1 MEEQIVDDGYKNIRI
16 RMDSTIIATQ
26 EIIDHVSISYGCTD
40 GSAPAF
46 GGTYSPHCEIEINS
60 NDIMGDENLSHIRM
74 GKQFYIECELTEGTY
89 TNMGVFEI
97 NQPPM
102 YTDDYSISFSGEGM
116 LGSVLDRTK
125 MDWSLMQSYSSK
137 GIITVNQA
145 LKMFEDQ
152 FGISVSMRSDTES
165 DYGSAKVIV
174 PLKLRKWK
182 KGVAFKKRFVKI
194 TAREWLAGLATLMMG
209 NVVEYGNTISIVT
222 IGEAWDN
229 GTVTEGKYFS
239 EDSYVSDYQSEKIPY
254 APNSLILNTYETL
267 PVKTKSKTKT
277 TTHGFCYIEEC
288 TSRSVYSHIDIDQ
301 KNPNKYNVYVDCQ
314 WIGKSFETFYYNG
327 GDPYEETDME
337 DDYPSY
343 NIMASKFAYVPCSF
357 EFSGWHE
364 MFTPGKFVQIQTSQ
378 KNTETQETSYSYV
391 YAYIMEMTLNW
402 DGTITVNVS
411 SSYNGDSASVTVTI
425 GHDDVADAW
434 NSGTNIEEQA
444 TEEISLPSGKWTVEK
459 RSSAYGYSF
468 PWQYSFLHDDAVH
481 MLSYATSGSPTHAVW
496 DGTNVAS
503 SFEIPYNTNNI
514 YGATSYNGSIYIL
527 YRITN
532 NNHYDYELYKYDSD
546 ISNWTLINTMS
557 TSSSNFVLSHLFV
570 YNDRLCTFK
579 SIYGYYYLES
589 CGVYYL
595 EDDEWTHYFDV
606 DYAIASSP
614 VSGDVT
620 VIPNNDELYV
630 IGSVSYLNALGNIK
644 TILHWDGLKWDIDD
658 TLPLTQYS
666 YLLGF
671 AYDNHIYIS
680 GYNNTRDIYVKQY
693 DEWFQVSSDN
703 LGYSSFAHE
712 PVLFQNKVIYCHQS
726 IILSWNPNG

>member
-301 KNPNKYNVYVDCQ
+301 KNPHKYNVYVDCQ
-314 WIGKSFETFYYNG
+314 WIGKSFETFYYND

-444 TEEISLPSGKWTVEK
+444 TEEINVSEGVWFTDGTITKPFVPS
-459 RSSAYGYSF
+459 F
-468 PWQYSFLHDDAVH
+468 SFLHDGMVH
-481 MLSYATSGSPTHAVW
+481 FICMTSISAFMTHAKWNGQELIEDFNLPYQDLGASGGVSYNGDIYIQNSKNLYRYNLTTEEWDVVATVGGKYATSL
-496 DGTNVAS
+496 
-503 SFEIPYNTNNI
+503 FIYNN
-514 YGATSYNGSIYIL
+514 
-527 YRITN
+527 
-532 NNHYDYELYKYDSD
+532 
-546 ISNWTLINTMS
+546 
-557 TSSSNFVLSHLFV
+557 
-570 YNDRLCTFK
+570 RLCTFAGVSGGAYHIESFNGVSFERIEDSFGYGLRSEASVVVNENIVYVLHGDNSSYLMLSVWDGNSWSEIDVSSIPSKTLQYNRLFFIDNQLHIITYDSTKAK
-579 SIYGYYYLES
+579 SV
-589 CGVYYL
+589 VYRYIFG
-595 EDDEWTHYFDV
+595 EWVEIST
-606 DYAIASSP
+606 APSNITASSP
-614 VSGDVT
+614 RSPVFYNGNVVFASGV
-620 VIPNNDELYV
+620 NSMSGGNLLY
-630 IGSVSYLNALGNIK
+630 I
-644 TILHWDGLKWDIDD
+644 
-658 TLPLTQYS
+658 
-666 YLLGF
+666 
-671 AYDNHIYIS
+671 
-680 GYNNTRDIYVKQY
+680 
-693 DEWFQVSSDN
+693 
-703 LGYSSFAHE
+703 
-712 PVLFQNKVIYCHQS
+712 
-726 IILSWNPNG
+726 WNPNG